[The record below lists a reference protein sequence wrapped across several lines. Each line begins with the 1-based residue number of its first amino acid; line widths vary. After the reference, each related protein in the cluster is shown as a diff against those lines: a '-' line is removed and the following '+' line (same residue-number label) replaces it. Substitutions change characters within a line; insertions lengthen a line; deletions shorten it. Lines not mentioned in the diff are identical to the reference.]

1 MRKPA
6 VATEALC
13 FRECLRFSLRHRR
26 YFVILLLLY
35 GASLRRWGEMRA
47 ARFGYA
53 FLQLYDD
60 IMDGDRSCAQP
71 PKHMAAL
78 TMAEWKSGVFIGDSD
93 LSRLG
98 EAFHQSLGDANE
110 AKCDTLIL
118 LDLMRDD
125 YARRT
130 ERRLSSRVVL
140 EKHLRDTFFHSVNL
154 LFHGCGLKSR
164 AKNVPALVEA
174 LAWCS
179 VVRDFADDAHKGLFN
194 VPSEIAGD
202 DTTQNIADQ
211 PAVKTWLETE
221 RTRGPAL
228 LQACEVERE
237 TLAPTDPQAAKLAG
251 VFAKSMRKYCTG
263 R

>member
-1 MRKPA
+1 M
-6 VATEALC
+6 ATEALC

-35 GASLRRWGEMRA
+35 GASLRRWREMRS

-60 IMDGDRSCAQP
+60 IMDGDRRCTEP
-71 PKHMAAL
+71 PEHIAAL
-78 TMAEWKSGVFIGDSD
+78 TMAEWKSGVFISGSD
-93 LSRLG
+93 LSHLG
-98 EAFHQSLGDANE
+98 EAFHHSLGDANE

-118 LDLMRDD
+118 LDLMRED

-130 ERRLSSRVVL
+130 ERRLSSRATL
-140 EKHLRDTFFHSVNL
+140 EKHLHNTFFHSTNL

-164 AKNVPALVEA
+164 AKDAPALVEA

-179 VVRDFADDAHKGLFN
+179 VVRDFADDARKGLFN

-202 DTTQNIADQ
+202 TATQDLADQ
-211 PAVKTWLETE
+211 SSVKAWLENE
-221 RTRGPAL
+221 RARGPTL
-228 LQACEVERE
+228 LRACEVERQS
-237 TLAPTDPQAAKLAG
+237 LAPTDPQAAKLAG
-251 VFAKSMRKYCTG
+251 VFAKSMRKYCPA
-263 R
+263 